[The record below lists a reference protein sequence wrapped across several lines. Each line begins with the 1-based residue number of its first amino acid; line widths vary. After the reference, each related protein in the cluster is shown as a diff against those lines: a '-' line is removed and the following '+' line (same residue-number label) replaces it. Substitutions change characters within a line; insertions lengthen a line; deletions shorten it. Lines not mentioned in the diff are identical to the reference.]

1 MIPTL
6 IVAGI
11 IFVAA
16 IILETYTQIKIRK
29 KFFYTIQNYK
39 IEIITRNYSVKL
51 FVDGEE
57 KDKMQFGSFKWFN
70 ATLTTTINDNSFIV
84 KITRKNLI
92 SSPIINITLN
102 NEEIDLNT
110 SMVNKFIPFDSN
122 EGTTNL

>member
-92 SSPIINITLN
+92 SNPTINITLN
-102 NEEIDLNT
+102 NEEIDL
-110 SMVNKFIPFDSN
+110 K
-122 EGTTNL
+122 NL